1 MGRGV
6 CRPFCGRSV
15 MSVSPGAV
23 GDSDVVVVG
32 AGPTGLLLAGDLALA
47 GLSVRLVER
56 RRAEISNLSR
66 ALVVHARTLEQFD
79 ARGIADELVAGG
91 HPVSSLQLFQ
101 RVRLDPSRLPTR
113 FPFVLFTPQ
122 YEVERVLER
131 RAREAGVAFVYDTRV
146 VSVEQDESGVCAHVA
161 PGEGADSRGP
171 SFYRGSFLVGA
182 DGVHSSVREALGLPF
197 PGTTLLS
204 SLILADVR
212 LARAPERA
220 FTVNAVSD
228 GFCLLTE
235 MGQGWHRITG
245 WSRRHQ
251 LPDDAPL
258 DLAEVK
264 ELLQAN
270 FGTDYGLSECRWKS
284 RFHSDER
291 QSPSYRVGRVF
302 LAGDAAHVHSPAG
315 AMGMNTGL
323 QDAANLSWKLVAV
336 IRDGADERLLDS
348 YERERHAVG
357 KVVLRMSGMLVRVG
371 VLHAGP
377 ARLARSV
384 LGAVLTRLRPATDKA
399 ASMISGIGLAYRA
412 ERGSH
417 RLAGKRAPDLELA
430 EGRLY
435 ELLRGGEFVLITPDR
450 GPSDTPEPAIATSV
464 TRARWSHD
472 RPTINDRRT
481 GIDRRTT
488 VLVRPDGYIAWAA
501 GNPGTRALRAALT
514 AWTGKNK

>member
-1 MGRGV
+1 
-6 CRPFCGRSV
+6 
-15 MSVSPGAV
+15 MSVSADAGV
-23 GDSDVVVVG
+23 DSEVLVVG
-32 AGPTGLLLAGDLALA
+32 AGPTGLLLAGDLAMA
-47 GLSVRLVER
+47 GLSVRLIER

-79 ARGIADELVAGG
+79 ARGIADEVVAGG
-91 HPVSSLQLFQ
+91 HRVSALQLFQ

-131 RAREAGVAFVYDTRV
+131 RAREAGVVFVHDTRV
-146 VSVEQDESGVCAHVA
+146 ADVEQDDSGVRAHVTT
-161 PGEGADSRGP
+161 GEGTGAGAP
-171 SFYRGSFLVGA
+171 SSYRGLFLVGT
-182 DGVHSSVREALGLPF
+182 DGVRSSVRESLGLPF

-212 LARAPERA
+212 LARSPERA

-235 MGQGWHRITG
+235 MGQGWYRITG

-264 ELLQAN
+264 ELLRTN

-291 QSPSYRVGRVF
+291 QAPAYRAGRVF

-336 IRDGADERLLDS
+336 LRDGADDRLLDT
-348 YERERHAVG
+348 YEGERHAVG
-357 KVVLRMSGMLVRVG
+357 RVVLRMSGMLVRVG
-371 VLHAGP
+371 VLRAGP

-384 LGAVLTRLRPATDKA
+384 LGAVLTRVRPATDRA
-399 ASMISGIGLAYRA
+399 ASMISGIGFAYRA

-435 ELLRGGEFVLITPDR
+435 ELLRGGKFVLVTPD
-450 GPSDTPEPAIATSV
+450 GGLPDTLAVPAGV
-464 TRARWSHD
+464 TRARWSRD
-472 RPTINDRRT
+472 PESTIDRRAA
-481 GIDRRTT
+481 IDRRTT
-488 VLVRPDGYIAWAA
+488 VLVRPDGYIAWAT
-501 GNPGTRALRAALT
+501 GKPDTDALRTALI
-514 AWTGKNK
+514 AWTGSSA